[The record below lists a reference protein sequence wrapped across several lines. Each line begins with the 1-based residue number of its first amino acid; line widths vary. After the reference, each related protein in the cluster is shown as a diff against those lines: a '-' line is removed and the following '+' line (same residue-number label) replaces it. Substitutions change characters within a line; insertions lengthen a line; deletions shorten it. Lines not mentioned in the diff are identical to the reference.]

1 MSKIQSIS
9 GMRYKKENFNSLKQ
23 DIMTI
28 QSNFAGGAGPN
39 VTLNDNCEF
48 VCRIQNKNAE
58 ISKSSPEQKY
68 LLNEILK
75 YYELNSNQKVQ
86 GFNSNYF
93 KDLTELMSKK
103 NMKANEYSK
112 KRIELFNLRVNN
124 FHESYINYLK
134 KEGKDTKMQSSM
146 NKTINP
152 MSATFHLNLNNKNP
166 LPISRTKKIKKPDS
180 YSFIELK
187 NSYLKQFPNNFF
199 YRYEN
204 SAFSLNNEN
213 YFRKR
218 NNPKNRILFKSA
230 SYLNKFEKENNEQ
243 NLAQKLSALNINIK
257 EDDTKKNDAE
267 MELKEKK
274 SKEEYLNTRNKKNY
288 MNFLKSKYQFIEDKA
303 QEKKEYKLSIK
314 DIKVFNMFKYRPK
327 ALFVKLRNKN
337 EGKKLF
343 FRKIEKEM
351 NKSTAF
357 EPNLKLKPIRKKPNK
372 IQLSKFNSL
381 NYSINQIYSKYF
393 KSD

>member
-1 MSKIQSIS
+1 
-9 GMRYKKENFNSLKQ
+9 MRYKKENFNSLKQ

-274 SKEEYLNTRNKKNY
+274 
-288 MNFLKSKYQFIEDKA
+288 
-303 QEKKEYKLSIK
+303 IK
-314 DIKVFNMFKYRPK
+314 RRIFKY
-327 ALFVKLRNKN
+327 
-337 EGKKLF
+337 
-343 FRKIEKEM
+343 
-351 NKSTAF
+351 S
-357 EPNLKLKPIRKKPNK
+357 
-372 IQLSKFNSL
+372 Q
-381 NYSINQIYSKYF
+381 
-393 KSD
+393 